1 VIIFDVAQS
10 RTRLE
15 KLRKETSVQGFWD
28 DQETARKKMAH
39 MSRLESEV
47 SLYDRIMSHISELEE
62 MNGLGLEEKDTSFE
76 AEIQAGLDALD
87 AELRQIELATLLTSE
102 FVHNDAIISLHPG
115 AGGLESQDWAE
126 MLMRMYLRWAE
137 RRGFSVDLNDVQPGE
152 GAGIKSATFTVHGV
166 NAYGYLSCEKGVHRL
181 VRISPF
187 DFSKRRHT
195 SFVSLDVIPV
205 VDEELDI
212 EIDPKD
218 LRIDTYR
225 SSGAGGQHVNV
236 TDSAVRIT
244 HLPTGVTVSCQNERS
259 QISNRATAMKI
270 LKSRLFELARREKV
284 KEIEAL
290 RGKRMDIAWGSQIRS
305 YVFAP
310 YQLVKDHRT
319 GIETGNIQA
328 VMDGDIDEFMQE
340 CLRWRK
346 KQEGESSGNGQG
358 GGPRG

>member
-1 VIIFDVAQS
+1 
-10 RTRLE
+10 
-15 KLRKETSVQGFWD
+15 
-28 DQETARKKMAH
+28 
-39 MSRLESEV
+39 
-47 SLYDRIMSHISELEE
+47 
-62 MNGLGLEEKDTSFE
+62 
-76 AEIQAGLDALD
+76 
-87 AELRQIELATLLTSE
+87 
-102 FVHNDAIISLHPG
+102 
-115 AGGLESQDWAE
+115 
-126 MLMRMYLRWAE
+126 
-137 RRGFSVDLNDVQPGE
+137 
-152 GAGIKSATFTVHGV
+152 VHGDH
-166 NAYGYLSCEKGVHRL
+166 AYGYLSCEKGVHRL

-205 VDEELDI
+205 VDEELDT

-284 KEIEAL
+284 KEVEAL
-290 RGKRMDIAWGSQIRS
+290 RGKRLDIAWGSQIRS

-310 YQLVKDHRT
+310 YQMVKDHRT
-319 GIETGNIQA
+319 AVETGNIQA

-346 KQEGESSGNGQG
+346 KQEGDSSGNGQE